1 MQKEESGARV
11 CEIRKRICSCE
22 MQSLDARRG
31 ARETSAVYGPL
42 IPTKV
47 KLPTL
52 RFTGNELRISNGRG
66 QSDSCRCSLGVRTFE
81 WLFKLRINM
90 LAVSANGGVQHWPR
104 ARSIRYDF
112 SQSSHLWNGNRKET
126 ARRTGLEE
134 KYERSFFLM
143 KRPVLLCESSINKRN
158 TFTRWNSTKPM
169 DRRNF
174 IEHRRWTK
182 LRLFSYGG

>member
-1 MQKEESGARV
+1 
-11 CEIRKRICSCE
+11 

-90 LAVSANGGVQHWPR
+90 LAVSANGGVQHWSR

-126 ARRTGLEE
+126 ARRTGLQE

-143 KRPVLLCESSINKRN
+143 KRPVLLYESSINKRN
-158 TFTRWNSTKPM
+158 TLKFHEADGSTKFHRAPSM
-169 DRRNF
+169 NQPPFIFLRRLMYSDDLNASSF
-174 IEHRRWTK
+174 PVSKI
-182 LRLFSYGG
+182 L